1 MKKPFFLVLF
11 LFVFGQAYAQKCLSN
26 EDIYAMCRDSVSSS
40 VIITKMKF
48 SECCFNLASSDLIEI
63 SKNKVPDVVINEMI
77 AQMGS
82 HKRTGSRGRNPRVP
96 KSFSNGR
103 N

>member
-1 MKKPFFLVLF
+1 MKKPIFVILTLF
-11 LFVFGQAYAQKCLSN
+11 LFSKAYAQKCLSN

-40 VIITKMKF
+40 VIITKMKY

-63 SKNKVPDVVINEMI
+63 SKNKVPDEVINEMI

-82 HKRTGSRGRNPRVP
+82 HKRTSSRGRSPRVP
-96 KSFSNGR
+96 KSFSNRR